1 MSKRS
6 PKLGATG
13 QHPEGKMNMHDEGAL
28 QFGVSNDGS
37 HVILNFGTPV
47 AWLGMGP
54 GDARELAKTLIRHA
68 DAVDAGA
75 Y

>member
-13 QHPEGKMNMHDEGAL
+13 QHPEGKMNTHDEGAL

-47 AWLGMGP
+47 VWLGMGAA
-54 GDARELAKTLIRHA
+54 DARALAKTLISHA
-68 DAVDAGA
+68 EVVEGGA
-75 Y
+75 H